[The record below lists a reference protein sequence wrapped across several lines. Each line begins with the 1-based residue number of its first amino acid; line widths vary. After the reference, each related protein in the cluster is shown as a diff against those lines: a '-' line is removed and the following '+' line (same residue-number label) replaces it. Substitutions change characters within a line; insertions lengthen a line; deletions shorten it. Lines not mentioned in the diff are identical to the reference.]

1 MKDDNSLSDFQ
12 QHLAQEV
19 SSLSD
24 DVAPI
29 YGRYAVKPFRA
40 WRHLG
45 TTVVPSFVVAQAGD
59 DVVYYDDIE
68 EEFGTASLDS
78 ATSQLRNEGTW
89 GERLEWALR
98 HFPES
103 SN

>member
-1 MKDDNSLSDFQ
+1 VSNHISLREFHQ
-12 QHLAQEV
+12 LLAQEV

-24 DVAPI
+24 DIART
-29 YGRYAVKPFRA
+29 YRKYAVKPFRA
-40 WRHLG
+40 WRDLAI
-45 TTVVPSFVVAQAGD
+45 TVVPSFVIAQAGD

-68 EEFGTASLDS
+68 EEFGTATLDS
-78 ATSQLRNEGTW
+78 ATLQLRNEGTW
-89 GERLEWALR
+89 GERLEWTLP